1 MSKVAIAGNIILD
14 VIKMIDSW
22 PQKGMLSNILEQEQA
37 VGGCVANTA
46 VDLKILDPRVEV
58 KCYGVVGNDD
68 YGKYV
73 KSVLVKHGLDI
84 TNVITSSKDST
95 SYTDVMTIPTGERTF
110 FHNKGCY
117 RNYDINDI
125 NVGELDCDLFHLGYL
140 LLLDKFDAYDNEYGT
155 KAAKLLA
162 NVQEKGIK
170 TCIDLVSDSTGRFKE
185 VTIPAL
191 KYCNYVVINEV
202 ESGLI
207 ADITPRKENGDI
219 DLNNLKQICI
229 KLKKYGVKDKVVLHA
244 PEVSCLLD
252 ENNNFIYVPS
262 LRLPKDYIVGTVGAG
277 DAFCSAMLY
286 SFIKGFDSEY
296 SLKLASCVAACNLS
310 VKDSISGARTLEA
323 AMKLDELYERREI

>member
-125 NVGELDCDLFHLGYL
+125 NVEELDCDLFHLGYL

-191 KYCNYVVINEV
+191 KYCNYVVINDDVDTAVDKVKSILLSERCRV
-202 ESGLI
+202 DRIEDIYLNTKEEFIHEGLI
-207 ADITPRKENGDI
+207 EKEFVNED
-219 DLNNLKQICI
+219 
-229 KLKKYGVKDKVVLHA
+229 VK
-244 PEVSCLLD
+244 
-252 ENNNFIYVPS
+252 I
-262 LRLPKDYIVGTVGAG
+262 
-277 DAFCSAMLY
+277 
-286 SFIKGFDSEY
+286 
-296 SLKLASCVAACNLS
+296 
-310 VKDSISGARTLEA
+310 
-323 AMKLDELYERREI
+323 